1 MSPKEKEEAIRE
13 NEKNFIEASQSPTG
27 PSKWMSKEEIERI
40 HTQIDIKLQELEDS
54 GLTRE
59 EILYDKQQGLPLA
72 DDPFFQFVK
81 NSRAAREM
89 LINPGEEFTVERVIE
104 KALR

>member
-1 MSPKEKEEAIRE
+1 M
-13 NEKNFIEASQSPTG
+13 
-27 PSKWMSKEEIERI
+27 
-40 HTQIDIKLQELEDS
+40 QELEDS

-59 EILYDKQQGLPLA
+59 EILYDQQRGIPLA

-81 NSRAAREM
+81 NSRSAREM
-89 LINPGEEFTVERVIE
+89 LIKAGEEFSVERVIE